1 MQFGLFMMPLHPPER
16 SFTESY
22 DRDLAQ
28 ILLADRL
35 GYHEVWIGE
44 HLTER
49 WENAPAPDLLIA
61 QALLK
66 TERIILATGV
76 TLLALHNPVEVAH
89 RIAML
94 DHLARGRF
102 YWGIGGGAIPTDLAL
117 FGLDPIRPAE
127 VRARSAEALE
137 VILKLWA
144 SEGQFKYHGQ
154 FFNVAAPDMD
164 PVKERGFY
172 MKPYQRPHPPIGVA
186 ATSMGSRSIRLAG
199 ERGWI
204 PMSSSLL
211 APIHLR
217 DHWRMVEAGA
227 AGAGREA
234 DRQQWRIGRDVFVA
248 ETSALARERAR
259 QVLGRNYVRH
269 QYPNRYGSSQMAATK
284 IDPSMPDEAV
294 DVDYMMEHM
303 WIVGDP
309 QECADRIRQLYETVG
324 GFGMV
329 LAITQDS
336 DNPEWDHRSLQLLME
351 EVGPRVADLG
361 RG

>member
-16 SFTESY
+16 SFAESY
-22 DRDLAQ
+22 ERDLAQ
-28 ILLADRL
+28 IVLADRL

-49 WENAPAPDLLIA
+49 WENAPANELLIA
-61 QALLK
+61 QALVK
-66 TERIILATGV
+66 TERIVLATGV

-117 FGLDPIRPAE
+117 LGLDGSKPAE
-127 VRARSAEALE
+127 VRARSAEALDL
-137 VILKLWA
+137 ILKMWA
-144 SEGQFKYHGQ
+144 SEGPFTYRGE
-154 FFNVAAPDMD
+154 FFSVTAPALD
-164 PVKERGFY
+164 PVKERGLY
-172 MKPYQRPHPPIGVA
+172 MKPYQKPHPPIGVA
-186 ATSMGSRSIRLAG
+186 ATSLSSAAIRVAG

-211 APIHLR
+211 APVYLKT
-217 DHWRMVEAGA
+217 HWDMVEVGA
-227 AGAGREA
+227 ASAGRKP
-234 DRQQWRIGRDVFVA
+234 DRRQWRIGRDVFVA
-248 ETSALARERAR
+248 ETRALARERALH
-259 QVLGRNYVRH
+259 VLGRNYVRH
-269 QYPNRYGSSQMAATK
+269 QYPNRLGTAQMAAAK

-294 DVDYMMEHM
+294 DVEYMMEHL

-309 QECADRIRQLYETVG
+309 EECADRIRRLYDTVG
-324 GFGMV
+324 GFGML

-336 DNPEWDHRSLQLLME
+336 DDPAWDHRSLQLLIE
-351 EVGPRVADLG
+351 EVGPRVADLV
-361 RG
+361 